1 MPSSLDDKTGIIV
14 IEDSDDGGLVDRRTL
29 RAQFFSPNRIR
40 SFKQQ
45 TPKPVN
51 GKNYNYIYYFN
62 LQFMPTCHLSY
73 NYNVSATLIKLF
85 VEIHKLNLFF

>member
-40 SFKQQ
+40 SFKTQ

-51 GKNYNYIYYFN
+51 GKNYF
-62 LQFMPTCHLSY
+62 
-73 NYNVSATLIKLF
+73 
-85 VEIHKLNLFF
+85 